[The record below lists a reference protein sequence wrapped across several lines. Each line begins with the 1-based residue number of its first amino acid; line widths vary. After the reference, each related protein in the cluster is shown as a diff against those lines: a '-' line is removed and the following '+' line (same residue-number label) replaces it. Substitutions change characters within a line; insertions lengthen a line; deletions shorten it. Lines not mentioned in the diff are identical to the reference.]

1 MEPKQSK
8 RKEIF
13 GSECF
18 AELSPALSRKRYGHV
33 MKGES
38 GQLGENITMANQKIT
53 NLLYSTRDQEYKA
66 QYETCHKITLLIRTL
81 RIYVWQ

>member
-18 AELSPALSRKRYGHV
+18 AELSPALSKERYGHV
-33 MKGES
+33 MIGES
-38 GQLGENITMANQKIT
+38 GQLGENITMANQ
-53 NLLYSTRDQEYKA
+53 
-66 QYETCHKITLLIRTL
+66 
-81 RIYVWQ
+81 